1 MTEMRMRPKT
11 DYLKTADWEQLYI
24 LTEHWH
30 SDMGFY
36 MDELRFLHKLV
47 DQYFMW
53 ITMDENRTKAN
64 AIAIDIR
71 KTQQEAIWLK
81 ASIEKHLK
89 HISDLVKHRTARD
102 DAEFREEHILLEDH
116 MVDFAKLFR
125 KLKAEVFAVT
135 EFIMETE
142 ELPDRFMEQGSR

>member
-1 MTEMRMRPKT
+1 MTEMRIRPKT

-36 MDELRFLHKLV
+36 MDEMRFLHKLV
-47 DQYFMW
+47 DKYFCW

-64 AIAIDIR
+64 AIAIDIK

-81 ASIEKHLK
+81 ESIEKHLK

-102 DAEFREEHILLEDH
+102 DAEFREEHMLLEDH
-116 MVDFAKLFR
+116 MADFAKLFR

-142 ELPDRFMEQGSR
+142 ELPERFMETGGR